1 METLNQITYIDSH
14 QHFWHYHPKQQ
25 DWISDEMS
33 VIRKDFLPID
43 LSPLLV
49 ENGISGCVAVQADQT
64 EAETHFLLALANQYS
79 FINGV
84 VGWVDLC
91 NPAIE
96 ERLAYFRQFPL
107 LKGFRH
113 VLQGEEPAFMLQP
126 DFLRGIG
133 LLKKYQYT
141 YDLLILPRHIPAAI
155 ELVKLFPE
163 QSFVVD
169 HLAKPLIKNGII
181 EDWATNIQMLAK
193 QSNVSC
199 KISGMVTEAD
209 YLQWKQTDFIP
220 YMDIIVEA
228 FGVDK
233 IMFGSDWPVCEV
245 AASYGEVLSIVK
257 TYFAKFSQQ
266 EQVKFF
272 GENASRFHHL

>member
-1 METLNQITYIDSH
+1 M
-14 QHFWHYHPKQQ
+14 
-25 DWISDEMS
+25 
-33 VIRKDFLPID
+33 
-43 LSPLLV
+43 
-49 ENGISGCVAVQADQT
+49 
-64 EAETHFLLALANQYS
+64 
-79 FINGV
+79 
-84 VGWVDLC
+84 
-91 NPAIE
+91 
-96 ERLAYFRQFPL
+96 
-107 LKGFRH
+107 
-113 VLQGEEPAFMLQP
+113 
-126 DFLRGIG
+126 
-133 LLKKYQYT
+133 
-141 YDLLILPRHIPAAI
+141 ILPRHIPAAI

-272 GENASRFHHL
+272 GENASRFYHL